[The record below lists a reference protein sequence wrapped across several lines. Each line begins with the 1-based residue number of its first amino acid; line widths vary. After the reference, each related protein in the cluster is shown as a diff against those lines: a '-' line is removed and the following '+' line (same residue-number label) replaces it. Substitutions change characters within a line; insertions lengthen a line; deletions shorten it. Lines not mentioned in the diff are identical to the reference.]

1 MSFYKIHIFIFI
13 NILFFQNIYSEY
25 LIIMNEECR
34 KQITIEDNTK
44 FLMETLRGKI
54 PLEIENSRLNE
65 FDLKLIAK
73 LNKNIKCPYLIRDSN
88 DTNNITIG
96 VYLGVGINLFN
107 YDAENI
113 LAYIGTKWEP
123 KKFKPFF
130 DLIEEVENSIIIN
143 ETFLNNHTTPYEDIG
158 LFNEIMIGYTM
169 TKFMNRTNNTQVY
182 NNFYVNS
189 LISVYI
195 QKLITDED
203 LQNFLNNNPSE
214 VSYIVEHLMEFFPNT
229 RLIQSKLISFFDANF
244 RYNPNHIF
252 FVIEKKIFT
261 QIELDNI
268 NFAIKIIYDKLNNDR
283 ISILIKNVDKY
294 IYLINYKKE
303 KDNIDDLLKTDN
315 KSEILF
321 NLSEVYYNINKKFE
335 ENKKDYFENK
345 LVILFLNNETQLV
358 QKESVQKYLKEHNI
372 QTIPVI
378 NIANNYSK
386 LILQDIFDYN
396 IFNNFTENIDV
407 QYILTAIN
415 NMHVYLDMSNTSQI
429 KLENIKLNDVDN
441 PIYFQININEKK
453 EEEKNK
459 SEYYEISLEINKSSG
474 YNIFISNSN
483 PYPSVRNNLN
493 YFMKYSNNSNPKI
506 NIKSKKI
513 KNHCFYIGIEGNM
526 FFNLK
531 INKKLYE
538 GDIKLSE
545 GEYDYIKY
553 NVTFELKVNKVLKGS
568 ETFGKNYNLKSDIF
582 INETDENMM
591 KYFTRGIDIDN
602 TVDYSFLNHNLFI
615 YLYGDYL
622 INRVYKDKNNN
633 FYCGINI
640 NLKKYTPLQLKK
652 EGFNRFTINKLYPFL
667 SASPI
672 LKDVAPSVYFEE
684 EEIRQ
689 IFDITFMYDRKEL
702 SDKIKKN
709 PQCTP
714 FEEQTATKK
723 FILFCLHFY
732 HYREP
737 SIMRVIYYISMK
749 NPDYLSAISLL
760 KEKYLENKF
769 LVNLVKQLEQ
779 EDKTEK
785 IMTSI
790 IMGKSLILSNIG
802 LNFIAEYSN
811 IISKSMTKTSISIY
825 DTLNNKIKNI
835 IPFSSNN
842 NQKIEEINN
851 TFINEPRNKYNNT
864 QIMDFYK
871 IIEYSNE
878 QFINYD
884 RGIKKKIIIVCDE
897 KLMDEKYIINNEL
910 KIDKN
915 NFNKINLALN
925 QIDLILITSKN
936 YERGEIHE
944 LFKISQE
951 NKVNDYPIYSIY
963 ENYFHVSNLSNTEN
977 YMIDLNRLI
986 KGSSIKI
993 KLRMRLINDYYQ
1005 EKNSYFK
1012 INCSEYK
1019 KESIVIKT
1027 NVSNYNFYASLTN
1040 PFPYYSDNNLIQIIN
1055 DAAVIKGCRDGFT
1068 YLGLSPKLD
1077 VRKQKIEIFSCEI
1090 YQSNVQKNCKSIT
1103 DNKDKWICFGIILL
1117 LFIFGFTIYKCKFSF
1132 STKLNKKHKK
1142 RLNVFDTLK

>member
-1 MSFYKIHIFIFI
+1 
-13 NILFFQNIYSEY
+13 
-25 LIIMNEECR
+25 MNEEC
-34 KQITIEDNTK
+34 KKHITIEDNTN

-54 PLEIENSRLNE
+54 PLKIENSHLNE
-65 FDLKLIAK
+65 SNLQLISK
-73 LNKNIKCPYLIRDSN
+73 INKNIKCPYLIRDSN
-88 DTNNITIG
+88 DSNNKTIG
-96 VYLGVGINLFN
+96 VYLGVGINLLD
-107 YDAENI
+107 YKASSI
-113 LAYIGTKWEP
+113 SAYIKSRGNP
-123 KKFKPFF
+123 KDYKAYLE
-130 DLIEEVENSIIIN
+130 LIEEIEKSKIIN
-143 ETFLNNHTTPYEDIG
+143 ETLLNNHITPYEDID
-158 LFNEIMIGYTM
+158 LFNEMMIGYTM
-169 TKFMNRTNNTQVY
+169 TKFRTKTNNSQVY

-214 VSYIVEHLMEFFPNT
+214 ISYIVEHLMEFFPNT

-244 RYNPNHIF
+244 KYNPNHIF
-252 FVIEKKIFT
+252 FIIEKKIFT

-268 NFAIKIIYDKLNNDR
+268 NSAIKTMYDKLNNDR
-283 ISILIKNVDKY
+283 ISILIKNDNKY

-303 KDNIDDLLKTDN
+303 KDNLDDLLKTDN

-321 NLSEVYYNINKKFE
+321 NISEVYYNIRQKFE
-335 ENKKDYFENK
+335 ENKNDYFENK

-358 QKESVQKYLKEHNI
+358 QKESVKKYLKEYNI
-372 QTIPVI
+372 QMIPVI
-378 NIANNYSK
+378 NIANTDSGE
-386 LILQDIFDYN
+386 ILKDIFDYN
-396 IFNNFTENIDV
+396 IFNNFTENIGV
-407 QYILTAIN
+407 PYILTAIN
-415 NMHVYLDMSNTSQI
+415 NMHVYLDMSDTSQI
-429 KLENIKLNDVDN
+429 KVENIKLNDEDN
-441 PIYFQININEKK
+441 PIYFQININENLNK
-453 EEEKNK
+453 EKN
-459 SEYYEISLEINKSSG
+459 EFEFYEISLEINKSSG

-493 YFMKYSNNSNPKI
+493 YFMKYSNNLNPKI
-506 NIKSKKI
+506 NIKSKDI
-513 KNHCFYIGIEGNM
+513 KNHCFYIGIEGNL

-531 INKKLYE
+531 ITKKLYE
-538 GDIKLSE
+538 GEIKLSE

-553 NVTFELKVNKVLKGS
+553 NITFEQKVNKVLKGS
-568 ETFGKNYNLKSDIF
+568 ETFGNNYNLKSDIF
-582 INETDENMM
+582 SNETEENMM

-602 TVDYSFLNHNLFI
+602 TADYSFFNHNLFI
-615 YLYGDYL
+615 HLYSDYL

-633 FYCGINI
+633 FYIGINI

-652 EGFNRFTINKLYPFL
+652 EGFNRFTINKLYTFL
-667 SASPI
+667 TASPK
-672 LKDVAPSVYFEE
+672 LKDVAPSVYFDEK
-684 EEIRQ
+684 EIRQ
-689 IFDITFMYDRKEL
+689 IFNITFMYDKREL
-702 SDKIKKN
+702 SDKIKRN
-709 PQCTP
+709 SLCAP

-723 FILFCLHFY
+723 FILFCLYFY

-749 NPDYLSAISLL
+749 KPDYSSAISLL

-769 LVNLVKQLEQ
+769 LVNFVKQLEQ
-779 EDKTEK
+779 EDKSEK

-802 LNFIAEYSN
+802 LNFISGYSN

-825 DTLNNKIKNI
+825 DTLNNKIKNL

-842 NQKIEEINN
+842 NQKIEEINK
-851 TFINEPRNKYNNT
+851 TFINEPRNKYNNI

-871 IIEYSNE
+871 IIDFSND
-878 QFINYD
+878 QFKNYD

-897 KLMDEKYIINNEL
+897 KLMDETYIINNEL
-910 KIDKN
+910 QIDKN
-915 NFNKINLALN
+915 NFNEINLALN

-936 YERGEIHE
+936 YEKGEIHE

-951 NKVNDYPIYSIY
+951 NKVNNYSIYSIY
-963 ENYFHVSNLSNTEN
+963 ENYFHVSNLNNTEK
-977 YMIDLNRLI
+977 YMTDLNRLI
-986 KGSSIKI
+986 KGSPIKI
-993 KLRMRLINDYYQ
+993 KLGMRLINDYYQ

-1012 INCSEYK
+1012 INCSEYV

-1055 DAAVIKGCRDGFT
+1055 DAAVITGCRNGFT
-1068 YLGLSPKLD
+1068 YLGLNPKLD

-1103 DNKDKWICFGIILL
+1103 DNKDKWIIFIILVL
-1117 LFIFGFTIYKCKFSF
+1117 LFIFGFTIYKCKYGF

-1142 RLNVFDTLK
+1142 RLNVFDTVK